1 MRRNDLHH
9 AQIAPPRLGTSPG
22 LCPKALAPAD
32 RVSAQLLGLHYALES
47 ALGDLRWWPAETD
60 SEMIIGA
67 ILVQNVA
74 WSNVVTAI
82 TALRSHHLLDF
93 KALRCADPELIAAC
107 IRSTRFYKS
116 KRDRLLH
123 FAHHIQSRH
132 DGQLARLLAQ
142 PLPTLRAELLSIKGI
157 GPETADDILLYA
169 ARLPSFVVDAY
180 TKRIMSRCGYCDEDI
195 AYETLRSWF
204 MQHLPS
210 DTALYNQFHAWLD
223 AVGHQF
229 CKSRR
234 PLCGTC
240 PVATYCDTA
249 NVTGGGVCP

>member
-1 MRRNDLHH
+1 MRKDSLHN
-9 AQIAPPRLGTSPG
+9 AQIAAPRRHTSAR
-22 LCPKALAPAD
+22 LCPKALASPAI
-32 RVSAQLLGLHYALES
+32 VSTQLLGLHRCLES

-74 WSNVVTAI
+74 WSNVLTAI
-82 TALRSHHLLDF
+82 SALRSHHLLDF
-93 KALRCADPELIAAC
+93 EALLCADPDLIAAC

-123 FAHHIQSRH
+123 FAHHIRARH
-132 DGQLARLLAQ
+132 DGQLARFLAQ
-142 PLPTLRAELLSIKGI
+142 PLSSLRAELLSIRGI

-180 TKRIMSRCGYCDEDI
+180 TRRIMSRCGYCDEDI
-195 AYETLRSWF
+195 SYEALRSWF
-204 MQHLPS
+204 MAHLPS

-229 CKSRR
+229 CKSRQ

-240 PVATYCDTA
+240 PIAYSCDMGNSTA
-249 NVTGGGVCP
+249 GDR